1 MIAGRVAVM
10 SQAMTTLA
18 LALALAASPA
28 TGGPPF
34 VADDYGR
41 ALAEARARGVP
52 LVVDVWAPW

>member
-1 MIAGRVAVM
+1 M

>member
-1 MIAGRVAVM
+1 MNA
-10 SQAMTTLA
+10 LA
-18 LALALAASPA
+18 LALALAVTPA
-28 TGGPPF
+28 AKGPPF